1 MIPGVIR
8 GVIASSWLR
17 ASDQLRAPNG
27 VTTGQN
33 IPPVCIIEFE
43 FSRNEFWADIQL
55 RYLSQYSKAMLNMTV
70 GIMSSSNP
78 RLNARLGLVTL
89 SRKP

>member
-1 MIPGVIR
+1 MIPGVLR

-27 VTTGQN
+27 ITTGQN
-33 IPPVCIIEFE
+33 IPQVCIVEFE
-43 FSRNEFWADIQL
+43 FSRSEFWLDGKL
-55 RYLSQYSKAMLNMTV
+55 TLFSQNSKAALNLTL
-70 GIMSSSNP
+70 GIVSSSNP
-78 RLNARLGLVTL
+78 RLNARLGIVTL

>member
-33 IPPVCIIEFE
+33 IPPVCIVEFE
-43 FSRNEFWADIQL
+43 FSRNEFWTDVQL
-55 RYLSQYSKAMLNMTV
+55 RYLSQLPKASLNLTV
-70 GIMSSSNP
+70 GIVSSSNP
-78 RLNARLGLVTL
+78 RLNVRLGIVTL

>member
-33 IPPVCIIEFE
+33 IPPVCIVEFE
-43 FSRNEFWADIQL
+43 FSRNEFWTDVQL
-55 RYLSQYSKAMLNMTV
+55 RYLSQQPKASLNLTV
-70 GIMSSSNP
+70 GIVSSSNP
-78 RLNARLGLVTL
+78 RLNVRLGIVTL